1 MEEVNV
7 FESIMNGLSE
17 SLEYAKGKPN
27 KARKITITIA
37 DLPSYHCKEI
47 KQIREE
53 LNLTQKNFACVLGV
67 SPKTVEAWEAGRN
80 VPQGM
85 AQRFLQMLQL
95 GGKKCCRI
103 LRSLIL
109 QDSLIALE
117 VNGISDCL
125 C

>member
-17 SLEYAKGKPN
+17 SLEYAKGKTN

-47 KQIREE
+47 KQIRED
-53 LNLTQKNFACVLGV
+53 LNLTQKNFAFVLGV

-80 VPQGM
+80 IPQGM

>member
-53 LNLTQKNFACVLGV
+53 LNLTQKNVACVLGV

-95 GGKKCCRI
+95 GGKKM
-103 LRSLIL
+103 L
-109 QDSLIALE
+109 QDFKVIDFAR
-117 VNGISDCL
+117 
-125 C
+125 

>member
-7 FESIMNGLSE
+7 LESIMNGLSE

-95 GGKKCCRI
+95 GGKKM
-103 LRSLIL
+103 